1 MKLTVIY
8 EFVLCFLFCDY
19 FVCSINGQYEN
30 VQLKYA
36 VKNMRHSNYNHVLF
50 NGNECTE
57 KTKEYAVLIRSLV
70 PW

>member
-1 MKLTVIY
+1 MNSFYASCSVIIL
-8 EFVLCFLFCDY
+8 FVPYTGHHD
-19 FVCSINGQYEN
+19 N

-57 KTKEYAVLIRSLV
+57 KTKEYAVLISSSV